1 MYTCIFIGCK
11 QVVNIVSE
19 ISDWDGRRCI
29 LMVHNLPA
37 PEKFSTQERISADT
51 KTVAELIKDKL
62 SVTDV

>member
-1 MYTCIFIGCK
+1 
-11 QVVNIVSE
+11 
-19 ISDWDGRRCI
+19 
-29 LMVHNLPA
+29 MVHNLPA